1 MNHQAAP
8 KRIVPRYTEMV
19 VVAQDLQP
27 FLWDHPGGEA
37 PLEKLI
43 LRTFR
48 YGDFEQ
54 LKRIYQHYPEACRD
68 IVSRYPD
75 IKRGV
80 KYWIKEWYGSNDR

>member
-1 MNHQAAP
+1 MNHKNPPQ
-8 KRIVPRYTEMV
+8 RIVPRYTEK
-19 VVAQDLQP
+19 VAVAKDLQP
-27 FLWDHPGGEA
+27 FLWDHSDGMA

-54 LKRIYQHYPEACRD
+54 LKRVYEHYPEECRD

-80 KYWIKEWYGSNDR
+80 KYWIKEWYGSND